1 MESFGDILVG
11 GANGL
16 WWLYEAV
23 ISLALAV
30 YGTVDVVLN
39 PVMST
44 VLSVLNPIGNVLG
57 DVVYGAMSVLPPAW
71 GLVIIS
77 AITGVVML
85 FMFKFTSNQQA
96 IVAAKDTIKANL
108 LALKLYKDEIRVTFI
123 SQWQLMLGIARL
135 QWHMFKPVVI
145 VMLPMLVGLSQMGI
159 RYQWRAL
166 HTGEEAY
173 VHVYLDEPL
182 AHEVSLEPGSGAE
195 VEVSAMA
202 GESDYAWR
210 IRARE
215 PGVHTLKFQVDSETI
230 EKELVVGDGLERV
243 SVERTG
249 ANWATQLFHPV
260 EALLSS
266 SSPVSRIEIK
276 YPDRVSWIYGSDYWV
291 LTFFVVSM
299 LVALVL
305 APVFKVK
312 F

>member
-1 MESFGDILVG
+1 MDMLGKILSG
-11 GANGL
+11 GADGL

-23 ISLALAV
+23 ISLLLAV
-30 YGTVDVVLN
+30 YHVIDVVLN

-44 VLSVLNPIGNVLG
+44 ILRVLNPIGNFVG
-57 DVVYGAMSVLPPAW
+57 DVVYGAVSVLPPAW
-71 GLVIIS
+71 GLLFIS
-77 AITGVVML
+77 AITGMVML

-108 LALKLYKDEIRVTFI
+108 LALKLYKDELRVTFL
-123 SQWQLMLGIARL
+123 SQWRLMGGIARL

-145 VMLPMLVGLSQMGI
+145 VMLPMLIGLSQMGI

-166 HTGEEAY
+166 HPGEQAY
-173 VHVYLDEPL
+173 VHLYMDQPL
-182 AHEVSLEPGSGAE
+182 LHDVALAPVDGVD
-195 VEVSAMA
+195 VEVAAMA
-202 GESDYAWR
+202 GAKDYAWR

-215 PGVHTLKFQVDSETI
+215 PGLHKLKFQVDDETV

-243 SVERTG
+243 SVERAG
-249 ANWATQLFHPV
+249 ANWVTQLFHPV
-260 EALLSS
+260 ESILSS
-266 SSPVSRIEIK
+266 SSPVHRIEVK
-276 YPDRVSWIYGSDYWV
+276 YPDRISWIYGSDYWV
-291 LTFFVVSM
+291 LTFFVISM